1 MQYVGRHF
9 TPLNLRM
16 NINMRENSRCEVP
29 IDHYNDVCKTVTFS
43 IKVIEKVL
51 GNGYE
56 NRIKDNA
63 MLEYRFQR
71 EDYWMKH
78 FVLSTLMA

>member
-1 MQYVGRHF
+1 MQYVGGCF

-16 NINMRENSRCEVP
+16 NIHMRENSGCEVP
-29 IDHYNDVCKTVTFS
+29 IDHYKDVCKSATFS

-78 FVLSTLMA
+78 FALSTLMA

>member
-1 MQYVGRHF
+1 
-9 TPLNLRM
+9 M
-16 NINMRENSRCEVP
+16 NINMRENSGCEVP
-29 IDHYNDVCKTVTFS
+29 IDHYKDVCKTATFS

-71 EDYWMKH
+71 
-78 FVLSTLMA
+78 